1 MALNSPH
8 KKWPHCKVLAVKT
21 YSFIN
26 IIFFALDIH
35 QLEMT
40 NFAVGQQNDNGSTL
54 TVAVAPRV
62 SDGTMNI

>member
-1 MALNSPH
+1 
-8 KKWPHCKVLAVKT
+8 
-21 YSFIN
+21 
-26 IIFFALDIH
+26 
-35 QLEMT
+35 MT